1 MNERY
6 KQKDLALT
14 TEPGLLINYSVGVG
28 EGGLAEEAI
37 IRISKT
43 NKDSANSLV
52 EAVFNK
58 DGILDMVTITNS
70 NDHDQP
76 FSRLFGDELKPNENK
91 EVEIFDVTQLGHVT
105 LPSDIKGLLP
115 VLLVGEDG
123 KKKAK
128 NQLERKAVQRKME
141 EAVREQF
148 SIRFNKSGFIAQNNN
163 IIELPISQKI
173 TSYAADE

>member
-1 MNERY
+1 MSERY

-14 TEPGLLINYSVGVG
+14 TEPGLLINYSIGVG
-28 EGGLAEEAI
+28 KGGIAEEAL

-43 NKDSANSLV
+43 NKDSANGLV
-52 EAVFNK
+52 EAVFTK
-58 DGILDMVTITNS
+58 EGVLDMVTVTNS

-76 FSRLFGDELKPNENK
+76 FNRLFGEDLKPNDAK
-91 EVEIFDVTQLGHVT
+91 EVEIFDVSQIGTVT

-115 VLLVGEDG
+115 VLLVGEDE

-128 NQLERKAVQRKME
+128 NPIERNAVQRKI
-141 EAVREQF
+141 EAAVWEQF
-148 SIRFNKSGFIAQNNN
+148 SVRFNKTGFVPQGKN
-163 IIELPISQKI
+163 ITEFPISQKI